1 MKPQCL
7 VLLAFVLVSGVAGA
21 GEFPDLR
28 RTLSEK
34 LPQVKIGEIRKLP
47 QADLYEV
54 QANDV
59 DLFYTD
65 AKGEVGLFGNLV
77 NLADNA
83 NLSEQRKQEWMTV
96 DFATLPLS
104 KAVVTVKGSGARK
117 LAVFSDPDCP
127 YCQRLERELAGMT
140 DVTIYTFLYPIANLH
155 PDAPRKSRLVWCADD
170 RAKAWEDLMLQGR
183 EPGAAGPDC
192 EAPLGAVADTAK
204 KIWINGTPGIVFE
217 SGKLVPGAI
226 PREQIESL
234 LGEVAR
240 R

>member
-1 MKPQCL
+1 LRL
-7 VLLAFVLVSGVAGA
+7 VLFAVVLVPAVAGA
-21 GEFPDLR
+21 EEFPDLR
-28 RTLSEK
+28 RALSEK
-34 LPQVKIGEIRKLP
+34 LPQVKIGEIRKL
-47 QADLYEV
+47 AHAGLYEI

-59 DLFYTD
+59 DVFYTD

-77 NLADNA
+77 ELSTNA

-96 DFATLPLS
+96 DFAALPLA
-104 KAVVTVKGSGARK
+104 KAVVTVKGNGARR

-127 YCQRLERELAGMT
+127 YCQRLERELAGVT

-155 PDAPRKSRLVWCADD
+155 PDAPRKSRLVWCAED
-170 RAKAWEDLMLQGR
+170 RARAWEELMLHGK

-192 EAPLGAVADTAK
+192 EAPLGAVADTAR

-226 PREQIESL
+226 PKEQIESL
-234 LGEVAR
+234 LGSPGEVTR